1 MPVTQDK
8 PAPYAPSTA
17 TMNIVERFRERGI
30 PAPING
36 DALLRTGLVTESLM
50 PRTLYTLQVLDLID
64 DAGNPTDTLKGIQRA
79 PEAEYRA
86 CLAEW
91 ISTAYADVLSF
102 IDPATATEQD
112 VHDAFRLYNPPGQRA
127 RMVTLFLGLARAAGL
142 APEKPNGTSSGISRK
157 PATAGPARVRTRVRQ
172 EQKPNDDQKGGA
184 AATPKDGGAGEGK
197 DDLKLAPDDFKMAL
211 LTKFPTFDPSWP
223 DEIKSKWFD
232 GFAAFKKELGS

>member
-1 MPVTQDK
+1 
-8 PAPYAPSTA
+8 
-17 TMNIVERFRERGI
+17 
-30 PAPING
+30 
-36 DALLRTGLVTESLM
+36 
-50 PRTLYTLQVLDLID
+50 
-64 DAGNPTDTLKGIQRA
+64 
-79 PEAEYRA
+79 
-86 CLAEW
+86 
-91 ISTAYADVLSF
+91 
-102 IDPATATEQD
+102 
-112 VHDAFRLYNPPGQRA
+112 
-127 RMVTLFLGLARAAGL
+127 MVTLFLGLARAAGL